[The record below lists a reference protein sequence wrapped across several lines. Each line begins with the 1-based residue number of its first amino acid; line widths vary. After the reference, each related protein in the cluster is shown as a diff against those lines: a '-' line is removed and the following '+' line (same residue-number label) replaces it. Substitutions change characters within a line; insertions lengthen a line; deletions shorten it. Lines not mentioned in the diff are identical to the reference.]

1 MLFILNHRTVNQHSP
16 YDIELSEYRTKYE
29 SRRAIKRVRRPRVS
43 WMTTADDRILEVLE
57 SSGMVLSPRVI
68 AYNADYSRSYVS
80 RRLKK
85 LVTAGMVDK
94 VDDGMYEITEF
105 GRDYLYGELEVED
118 IDLDDL

>member
-1 MLFILNHRTVNQHSP
+1 
-16 YDIELSEYRTKYE
+16 
-29 SRRAIKRVRRPRVS
+29 
-43 WMTTADDRILEVLE
+43 MTTADDRMLEVLE
-57 SSGMVLSPRVI
+57 SSGIILSPRVL